1 MGSALLVSE
10 LLLGRGCREVLT
22 SRSSEGRW
30 QITRWLWRGDSP
42 PLWTTLETLYL
53 QTTDV
58 SLEDTAEYYCTG
70 SSTLGHR
77 LATCWNDR
85 GAWWQ
90 QLTKSHSP
98 EGWHPVCTPPPQVLL
113 PHFYPFTPV
122 PDLFL
127 WRNATLCRGWGGP
140 VTRIP
145 QSSKTQKARSK
156 AFSHLATKPF
166 LPLYKRGSL
175 MSLQYLLLHLLLLV
189 HKNVFFLKTE
199 YKRIALSL

>member
-1 MGSALLVSE
+1 MGSALLGSE

-58 SLEDTAEYYCTG
+58 SLEDTAEYYCAG

-98 EGWHPVCTPPPQVLL
+98 EGWHPVCTPP
-113 PHFYPFTPV
+113 TPSTS
-122 PDLFL
+122 PTFL
-127 WRNATLCRGWGGP
+127 SIYSS
-140 VTRIP
+140 TRPIFVKKCNTVQRLGRP
-145 QSSKTQKARSK
+145 SDTHPTETCSKTQKARSK

-189 HKNVFFLKTE
+189 HKNVFFFKNRT
-199 YKRIALSL
+199 